1 MSRTKKRCSNAARIK
16 KKSRQAQLLSTE
28 EKHLPGIVHVV
39 DDDASYRTAIQ
50 RLLEVTGYRVV
61 TYSSPQQLLDQRP
74 DKNTKGCILLDLR
87 MPDLSG
93 PELQS
98 RLTALG
104 GTLPIVFLTA
114 YPDISTTVRAI
125 KAGADNVLVKPV
137 TSDELLRAIGS
148 AIARHEIERALR
160 GELEVLRA
168 RLSTLTPRQREIFD
182 IIVQGKTNKHAA
194 RELGSSERTIKAHRE
209 VIMEKMKVQSL
220 AQLVTIAQRLGAIR
234 PVEEGPRADE

>member
-1 MSRTKKRCSNAARIK
+1 
-16 KKSRQAQLLSTE
+16 
-28 EKHLPGIVHVV
+28 LPGIVHVV

>member
-1 MSRTKKRCSNAARIK
+1 M
-16 KKSRQAQLLSTE
+16 
-28 EKHLPGIVHVV
+28 PGIVHVV

>member
-1 MSRTKKRCSNAARIK
+1 
-16 KKSRQAQLLSTE
+16 
-28 EKHLPGIVHVV
+28 LPGIVHVV

-61 TYSSPQQLLDQRP
+61 TYSSARQLLEQRP
-74 DKNTKGCILLDLR
+74 HKNTKGCIVLDFR

-114 YPDISTTVRAI
+114 YPDIGAIVRAI

-148 AIARHEIERALR
+148 AIARHEIERALT
-160 GELEVLRA
+160 GELEALRA
-168 RLSTLTPRQREIFD
+168 RLSTLTPRQREVFE

-220 AQLVTIAQRLGAIR
+220 AQLVRIAERLGVLTGGSR
-234 PVEEGPRADE
+234 TTD